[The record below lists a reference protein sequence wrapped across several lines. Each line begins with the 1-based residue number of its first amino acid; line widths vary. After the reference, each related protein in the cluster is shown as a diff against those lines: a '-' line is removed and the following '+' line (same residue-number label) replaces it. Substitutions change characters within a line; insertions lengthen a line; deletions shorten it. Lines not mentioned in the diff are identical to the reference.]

1 MSASKPDQEH
11 VQAEATNKA
20 TAQSSENNL
29 KEATEYLAPL
39 RRYDGVPL
47 KPNHYN
53 VEFVEGHTRDKHWE
67 AIGEDLGAP
76 GSSRWYWTT
85 LSDEQLERVRRDPGV
100 KEVIQS
106 GKAVWG

>member
-1 MSASKPDQEH
+1 MISLY
-11 VQAEATNKA
+11 VQAEATNAA
-20 TAQSSENNL
+20 TAQSL
-29 KEATEYLAPL
+29 KNDVGDDTEYLAPL

-53 VEFVEGHTRDKHWE
+53 VTFLEGHTREKHWE

-76 GSSRWYWTT
+76 GSSGWYWST
-85 LSDEQLERVRRDPGV
+85 LSDEQLQRVRRDPGV

-106 GKAVWG
+106 GRVVWG